1 MKNWLEN
8 INRIYIIGIGGT
20 GTSGLAKIFKALG
33 KQVEGSDIRRTTQTE
48 KLENSGIKVFYRH
61 DPSNITDDVDLV
73 IRSQAIN
80 YENPECQK
88 AKEINIPVI
97 SYPRALGLLMLE
109 KRGIAIAGTHGKTT
123 TSAMIVFVLKKLGYN
138 PDFVIGG
145 EILGY
150 GNSGVGN
157 NELLVVEACEYKRS
171 FLNLAPEIGIIT
183 SIEEDHLDYYRDIDD
198 IKNAFED
205 FSERIQPGGRIIGM
219 VDDSAVRHVIKNCG
233 AISLGYG
240 IESGNIRAKNIR
252 LLEDGNRFDCYY
264 EDKKLGEIYT
274 PVFGKH
280 NVLNSLA
287 VISAGIILGIPFSS
301 IAGALSEFPGVC
313 RRSQIIAKI
322 DDVLIVDDY
331 GHHPTEIVATLNG
344 LRQRF
349 PSRKIIA
356 VFQPHQYSRTR
367 FMLDDF
373 AASFKLADEVIV
385 PDIYFVRDSENEK
398 KLVNSEM
405 LVNKIAK
412 KGTVAK
418 YIRKFED
425 IVNYLASIVE
435 PGNLVVT
442 IGAGPVYEIGIRL
455 KEVMKK

>member
-1 MKNWLEN
+1 M
-8 INRIYIIGIGGT
+8 
-20 GTSGLAKIFKALG
+20 
-33 KQVEGSDIRRTTQTE
+33 
-48 KLENSGIKVFYRH
+48 
-61 DPSNITDDVDLV
+61 
-73 IRSQAIN
+73 
-80 YENPECQK
+80 
-88 AKEINIPVI
+88 
-97 SYPRALGLLMLE
+97 
-109 KRGIAIAGTHGKTT
+109 
-123 TSAMIVFVLKKLGYN
+123 
-138 PDFVIGG
+138 
-145 EILGY
+145 
-150 GNSGVGN
+150 
-157 NELLVVEACEYKRS
+157 
-171 FLNLAPEIGIIT
+171 
-183 SIEEDHLDYYRDIDD
+183 
-198 IKNAFED
+198 
-205 FSERIQPGGRIIGM
+205 
-219 VDDSAVRHVIKNCG
+219 
-233 AISLGYG
+233 
-240 IESGNIRAKNIR
+240 
-252 LLEDGNRFDCYY
+252 
-264 EDKKLGEIYT
+264 
-274 PVFGKH
+274 
-280 NVLNSLA
+280 
-287 VISAGIILGIPFSS
+287 ISAGIILGIPFSS